1 MTPRYNAQED
11 REVTFRF
18 DKLYRRGSGMVV
30 QEICPEPVEGKLGDE
45 KMRPG

>member
-18 DKLYRRGSGMVV
+18 DKLYRRASGMVV
-30 QEICPEPVEGKLGDE
+30 QEICPEPVEE